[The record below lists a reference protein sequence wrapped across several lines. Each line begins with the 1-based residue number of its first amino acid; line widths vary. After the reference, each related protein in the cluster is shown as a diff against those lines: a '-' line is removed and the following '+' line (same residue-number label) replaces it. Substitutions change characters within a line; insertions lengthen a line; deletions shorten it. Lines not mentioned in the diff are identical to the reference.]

1 MNRLVLAAPHSG
13 SGKTTVAALL
23 CLALRNRGLKVA
35 PFKLGPDY
43 LDPTHLAR
51 AAGQPARNLDSFLL
65 SPEQIRT
72 MFARTASQADISV
85 LEGMMGLYDGRD
97 PASDAY
103 SSADLARLLD
113 APVVLVIDAS
123 GSARTVAAVAQGLR
137 NFGPDLKVAGVILNR
152 VAGPGHAAL
161 CEVALNQ
168 IGLPCLG
175 FVAADAAL
183 TLPSRHL
190 GLLSAEQ
197 ASWEPDA
204 ALKAASSLRLD
215 ALLAAA
221 QAPALPLSPLPV
233 AASMPGAA
241 GRRVTIA
248 YALDEAFHFYYPDS
262 LDALRDA
269 GATLLP
275 FSPLRDTALPPA
287 VGGVLLGGGYPE
299 VHAAALGANV
309 AMRRAIQEFAASG
322 RPVIGECGGL
332 MYLAESLEDAEGH
345 VIEMCGVV
353 PYRTRMASRVTLGYR
368 DATALRTSPLT
379 EAGAGLRGHEFHYSV
394 LTHPP
399 TQPAFSWTGP
409 DGRRTEE
416 GYAQGQILASY
427 LHLHFGADP
436 AVAARLVAACSWE
449 TS

>member
-1 MNRLVLAAPHSG
+1 
-13 SGKTTVAALL
+13 
-23 CLALRNRGLKVA
+23 
-35 PFKLGPDY
+35 
-43 LDPTHLAR
+43 
-51 AAGQPARNLDSFLL
+51 
-65 SPEQIRT
+65 
-72 MFARTASQADISV
+72 
-85 LEGMMGLYDGRD
+85 
-97 PASDAY
+97 
-103 SSADLARLLD
+103 
-113 APVVLVIDAS
+113 
-123 GSARTVAAVAQGLR
+123 
-137 NFGPDLKVAGVILNR
+137 
-152 VAGPGHAAL
+152 
-161 CEVALNQ
+161 VALDQ

-175 FVAADAAL
+175 FVCEDAAL
-183 TLPSRHL
+183 TLPARHL

-204 ALKAASSLRLD
+204 ALKAASHLRLD
-215 ALLAAA
+215 RLLAAA
-221 QAPALPLSPLPV
+221 QAPALPRP

-241 GRRVTIA
+241 GRRATIA

-275 FSPLRDTALPPA
+275 FSPLRDTALPA
-287 VGGVLLGGGYPE
+287 GVGGVLLGGGYPE

-332 MYLAESLEDAEGH
+332 MYLAESLEDAEGQ

-379 EAGAGLRGHEFHYSV
+379 EAGVMLRGHEFHYSV

-399 TQPAFSWTGP
+399 TRPAFSWTGP

-436 AVAARLVAACSWE
+436 AVAARLVAACSGGA
-449 TS
+449 S